1 MIIHL
6 FQKKQTEIECKRGLI
21 ALVHGLLC
29 EISERSLSFAEFSD
43 RAPLTK
49 LYPSLKNLPPHVRES
64 KTVLDSGFH
73 AVDFGFQVLDSW
85 LCHWNLDSG
94 FRRLVGFRIPMVIVG
109 FRISRAKISRIPQSG
124 FPYMGW
130 NLLQWPCIHCS
141 RPKAL
146 SWRRSVGL
154 LLTMSSQN
162 LIFKLLILI
171 DRADRLTGMLCYENI
186 SDYGNRQRLA

>member
-21 ALVHGLLC
+21 ALVHDLLC
-29 EISERSLSFAEFSD
+29 ETSERSLTFAEFSD